1 MVDTGDDRERA
12 DEPGWEVGP
21 EDDSGTV
28 IAVGRQIKLW
38 REGAGM
44 RATEL
49 GKAVGYG
56 EGLVYKVEAGKRIPR
71 PEFLTKVD
79 EVLGARGKITAMA
92 EDLEKARY
100 PKKLRDLAKLEAQA
114 VQLEA
119 YGNHNLHG
127 LLQTRE
133 YAQALFETRQPAL
146 TQDEVERQVSARTAR
161 KSIFDRSPAPALSFV
176 QEETTLRRPIG
187 GRMVLR
193 RQLEHLLALA
203 RLRNVSI
210 QVMPT
215 SREENAGMVG
225 LIQVLRFRDGTALG
239 RCDGE
244 FNGRPVSDPKDL
256 QILELSY
263 GMIRAQALTP
273 NESRAFIEEVLGET

>member
-1 MVDTGDDRERA
+1 
-12 DEPGWEVGP
+12 
-21 EDDSGTV
+21 
-28 IAVGRQIKLW
+28 
-38 REGAGM
+38 M

-71 PEFLTKVD
+71 PEFLAKVD
-79 EVLGARGKITAMA
+79 EVLRARGKITAMA

-161 KSIFDRSPAPALSFV
+161 KSIFDRPPAPALSFV

-193 RQLEHLLALA
+193 RQLEHLLALT

-244 FNGRPVSDPKDL
+244 FNGRPVSDPGRDMSLKPSTGDGSE
-256 QILELSY
+256 LEWFKSSY
-263 GMIRAQALTP
+263 SDSSAPNDCVEIAPTPHTIHVRDSKNPQGPQLAFPNPSWADFLTYATSPAHRA
-273 NESRAFIEEVLGET
+273 